1 MIQVR
6 LLRFASASLLALG
19 IAFSASPARAQ
30 VAEAEPNSTCLTAQ
44 NLGALS
50 QPLTVHGD
58 IAAPDVDFYRIT
70 GKPFGLVTIR
80 QRGFASNSGSLD
92 DPFLGI
98 FTGDCRPQGWADDDY
113 ESGNWLDARIEVNL
127 QADGALV
134 IAASSA
140 YDWDFDG
147 SGSGTGTYT
156 LEIEEVATAE
166 AIGGRLVDS
175 KTGLPLRSVDVELRQ
190 CSEGI
195 CWTTAGYT
203 LSGTDGRFRFEPNV
217 NMYTP
222 LRAGGYSLKIYAPS
236 GYVSMETPAFQIA
249 EGEDLDV
256 GDVAVSPVPLVGS
269 ISGRMVDQNTRQP
282 LAGTAVPFARVD
294 LEACIVAWNYC
305 YATASQNADAQ
316 GGFRFQSGN
325 YGPLEGGSYRVRVF
339 ADQYF
344 STVTPIF
351 NVADQQHY
359 STGDV
364 ALKSYPVRLT
374 LVSGCGEIPSAGGS
388 CPFTLKVTNGG
399 TAPLKADIWSLVRA
413 AGIYTPG
420 EMTKFP
426 AGPTRSVLLAPA
438 ASSTLSYSFDVQASL
453 QDGTTVC
460 ARAYASD
467 KKDPFTAIGIHD
479 LFCLRKGTEGFVS
492 LTEKEKREA
501 LKQEKAKD

>member
-1 MIQVR
+1 MIQAR
-6 LLRFASASLLALG
+6 LRRFASASLLALG
-19 IAFSASPARAQ
+19 IAFAASPAQAQ
-30 VAEAEPNSTCLTAQ
+30 VAEVEPNSTCLAAQ
-44 NLGALS
+44 DLGAPT
-50 QPLTVHGD
+50 QPLTVHGE
-58 IAAPDVDFYRIT
+58 IAAPDVDYYRIT

-80 QRGFASNSGSLD
+80 QRGFASNGGSLD

-98 FTGDCRPQGWADDDY
+98 FTGSCIPQGWADDDW
-113 ESGNWLDARIEVNL
+113 ESGNWLDAKLEVNL
-127 QADGALV
+127 QADGVLV

-147 SGSGTGTYT
+147 SGYGSGTYT
-156 LEIEEVATAE
+156 LEIEEVATAD

-175 KTGLPLRSVDVELRQ
+175 KTGLPLRGADVELRQ
-190 CSEGI
+190 CSQSI

-203 LSGTDGRFRFEPNV
+203 FTGVDGRFRFEPNV
-217 NMYTP
+217 NMYTT
-222 LRAGGYSLKIYAPS
+222 LRAGDYSLKIYAPS
-236 GYVSMETPAFQIA
+236 GYVSTETPIFHVA
-249 EGEDLDV
+249 EGEDLDL
-256 GDVAVSPVPLVGS
+256 GDVPVSPVPVVGS
-269 ISGRMVDQNTRQP
+269 ISGRMVDLNTRQP

-294 LEACIVAWNYC
+294 LETCVYSWNYC
-305 YATASQNADAQ
+305 YVTASQNADAQ
-316 GGFRFQSGN
+316 GGFRFQSGH
-325 YGPLEGGSYRVRVF
+325 YGPLQGGRYRVRVF

-351 NVADQQHY
+351 NVADQEHY

-374 LVSGCGEIPSAGGS
+374 LASGCGEIPSEGGS
-388 CPFTLKVTNGG
+388 CPFTLRVTNGG

-413 AGIYTPG
+413 TGIYAPG

-426 AGPTRSVLLAPA
+426 AGPTRSVMLAPA

-460 ARAYASD
+460 ARAYASE

-479 LFCLRKGTEGFVS
+479 VFCLRKGTDGFAP

>member
-6 LLRFASASLLALG
+6 LLRFASASLVALA
-19 IAFSASPARAQ
+19 IALSASPARAQ

-44 NLGALS
+44 DLGELS
-50 QPLTVHGD
+50 QPLTVNGE

-80 QRGFASNSGSLD
+80 QRGIASNGGSLD

-113 ESGNWLDARIEVNL
+113 ESGSWLDARMEVNL
-127 QADGALV
+127 HADGVLV

-140 YDWDFDG
+140 YDWDFNG
-147 SGSGTGTYT
+147 GGSGTGTYT
-156 LEIEEVATAE
+156 LEIEEVATGD

-175 KTGLPLRSVDVELRQ
+175 KTGLPLSMAGVELRQ
-190 CSEGI
+190 CSESI

-203 LSGTDGRFRFEPNV
+203 NTGTDGRFRFEPNV
-217 NMYTP
+217 NLYMP
-222 LRAGGYSLKIYAPS
+222 LRAGGYSLKVYAPS
-236 GYVSMETPAFQIA
+236 GYVSMETPVFQIA
-249 EGEDLDV
+249 DGEDLDV
-256 GDVAVSPVPLVGS
+256 GDVPVSPVPVVGS
-269 ISGRMVDQNTRQP
+269 ISGRMVDLNTRQP

-294 LEACIVAWNYC
+294 LETCVSIWNYC
-305 YATASQNADAQ
+305 YLTATQNADAQ

-325 YGPLEGGSYRVRVF
+325 YGPLEGGHFRLRFF

-344 STVTPIF
+344 STVTPMF
-351 NVADQQHY
+351 AVADQEHY

-374 LVSGCGEIPSAGGS
+374 LDSGCGEIPSAGGS
-388 CPFTLKVTNGG
+388 CPFTLRVTNGG
-399 TAPLKADIWSLVRA
+399 TAPLKADIWSLVSA
-413 AGIYTPG
+413 TGIYTPG
-420 EMTKFP
+420 EMTRFP
-426 AGPTRSVLLAPA
+426 AGPTRSVMLAPA
-438 ASSTLSYSFDVQASL
+438 ASSTLPYSFDVQASL

-479 LFCLRKGTEGFVS
+479 LFCLRKGADGFVP

-501 LKQEKAKD
+501 LKQEKAKE